1 MRGNV
6 SNFPLGNAR
15 ARARSTSLVC
25 LNGLLRGLQGGE
37 KFCVSYATNLEL
49 FPFLNSI
56 RARRL
61 QFLHQPI
68 TFTDTQLRKIFCI
81 PKDDG
86 QSFMLDILQPFL
98 NSIPAKGLQFLH
110 QPIIFTYTVK
120 QKILD
125 T

>member
-15 ARARSTSLVC
+15 ARALNQPCLPERPSSRSA
-25 LNGLLRGLQGGE
+25 RGE